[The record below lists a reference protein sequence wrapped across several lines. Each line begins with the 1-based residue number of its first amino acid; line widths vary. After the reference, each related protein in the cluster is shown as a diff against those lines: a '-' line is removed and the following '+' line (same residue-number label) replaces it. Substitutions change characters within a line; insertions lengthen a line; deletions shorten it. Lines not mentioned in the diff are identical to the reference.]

1 MAELIAAL
9 QHPQALITLAV
20 LLLAVVLFVTGWL
33 APELTGLL
41 SVALL
46 VSSGVLTPE
55 QGLAG
60 FGSPA
65 LITLMGL
72 FAVSAALFRSGA
84 LDRLRELIAS
94 ERIRSSRRMVA
105 LLTLVVAPIS
115 AVVPNTPIV
124 ASLLPVLESWCRRR
138 RIAPSRVLLPL
149 SFATV
154 LGGTLTLLGSSV
166 NLLASDISRQFGLGP
181 LELFSMT
188 AIGLPVWLAGSVFML
203 LAPSGLLPSRG
214 EDDSQLATSPSQSGY
229 TTEVTIPPN
238 SSLVGQTLR
247 HSRLQRRFDVDVL
260 ELQRGAERL
269 LPPLADRRLEAGDRL
284 LLRVTRDDLLRL
296 QQDHTIQL
304 ADAQRPPGNPMAF
317 SDLEATLFSTEVD
330 GGQRTVEVLL
340 PAGSTLAGASLRELR
355 FRQRHNATVLA
366 LRRGQQ
372 TVQERLGQ
380 AVLREGDVLLLQA
393 PLDAIRGLQASNDLL
408 VLDQLENDLPTVR
421 RKPLAIGIAV
431 LMLLIPT
438 LTPIPLVAAV
448 LLAVVAMV
456 ITGCLRPGEVQRSIR
471 LDVILLLGSLSS
483 FSVAMQTSGLAD
495 GLAADLERLL
505 QPWPAYAALAAMF
518 LVTTLITNVMS
529 NAASVALLVPVAT
542 QLAQPLGLPPQSLLM
557 LVLFGASQS
566 FLTPMGYQTNL
577 MVFGPGRYHFLDV
590 PRYGAGLTVIM
601 TLLVPALILR
611 QVQGG

>member
-105 LLTLVVAPIS
+105 LLTLIVAPIS

-166 NLLASDISRQFGLGP
+166 NLLASDISRQLGLGP

-214 EDDSQLATSPSQSGY
+214 EDDSQLTTSPGQSGY
-229 TTEVTIPPN
+229 TTEVTIPSN

>member
-1 MAELIAAL
+1 MVELSAAL
-9 QHPQALITLAV
+9 QNGDALVTLAV
-20 LLLAVVLFVTGWL
+20 LLMAVALFISGAM
-33 APELTGLL
+33 APELVGLL
-41 SVALL
+41 SVSLL
-46 VSSGVLTPE
+46 MIGGVLTPL
-55 QGLAG
+55 QALGG

-94 ERIRSSRRMVA
+94 ERIRTPRRMVG

-115 AVVPNTPIV
+115 GVVPNTPIV
-124 ASLLPVLESWCRRR
+124 ASLLPVLESWCQKRG
-138 RIAPSRVLLPL
+138 IAPSRVLLPL
-149 SFATV
+149 SFATL

-166 NLLASDISRQFGLGP
+166 NLLASDVSQQLGYGS
-181 LELFSMT
+181 LDLFSFS
-188 AIGLPVWLAGSVFML
+188 AIGVPVWLAGASYML
-203 LAPSGLLPSRG
+203 LAPRALLPDRNVP
-214 EDDSQLATSPSQSGY
+214 DDQLSTNQSLTGY
-229 TTEVTIPPN
+229 FTEVTIPGS

-260 ELQRGAERL
+260 ELQRGGERI
-269 LPPLADRRLEAGDRL
+269 LPPLADRCIEAEDRL
-284 LLRVTRDDLLRL
+284 LLRVTRADLLRL

-304 ADAQRPPGNPMAF
+304 ASSSRPSADHLAMDRAEPALSSEGA
-317 SDLEATLFSTEVD
+317 D
-330 GGQRTVEVLL
+330 GQKTVEVLL

-408 VLDQLENDLPTVR
+408 VLDQLENDLPTIR
-421 RKPLAIGIAV
+421 RKPQAV
-431 LMLLIPT
+431 TITALMLLVPT
-438 LTPIPLVAAV
+438 VTDVPLVAAV
-448 LLAVVAMV
+448 LMAVVLLVLM
-456 ITGCLRPGEVQRSIR
+456 GCLRTGEVQRSIR

-483 FSVAMQTSGLAD
+483 FSVALQTSGLANAMASD
-495 GLAADLERLL
+495 MERLL
-505 QPWPAYAALAAMF
+505 LNWPAYWALLVIF
-518 LVTTLITNVMS
+518 LATNLITSVMS

-542 QLAQPLGLPPQSLLM
+542 QLAPSLSLTPQALL
-557 LVLFGASQS
+557 LTVLFGASQS

-577 MVFGPGRYHFLDV
+577 MVFGPGRYRFFDV
-590 PRYGAGLTVIM
+590 ARYGAGLTLLM
-601 TLLVPALILR
+601 TFLVPGLILA
-611 QVQGG
+611 QAGGG

>member
-1 MAELIAAL
+1 MAELSAAL
-9 QHPQALITLAV
+9 QHPEALITLAV
-20 LLLAVVLFVTGWL
+20 LGLAVVLFITGAL

-46 VSSGVLTPE
+46 VSTNVLTPE

-94 ERIRSSRRMVA
+94 ESIRTPRRMVA
-105 LLTLVVAPIS
+105 LLTLVVGPIS
-115 AVVPNTPIV
+115 GVVPNTPIV
-124 ASLLPVLESWCRRR
+124 ASLLPVLETWCQRR

-149 SFATV
+149 SFATL

-166 NLLASDISRQFGLGP
+166 NLLASDISQQLGYGA
-181 LELFSMT
+181 LDLFSFT
-188 AIGLPVWLAGSVFML
+188 AIGIPIWLVGSAYML
-203 LAPSGLLPSRG
+203 LAPGVLLPNRSAP
-214 EDDSQLATSPSQSGY
+214 DDQLGTTPSQTGY
-229 TTEVTIPPN
+229 FTEVTIPGD
-238 SSLVGQTLR
+238 SMLVGQTLR

-260 ELQRGAERL
+260 ELQRGSERI
-269 LPPLADRRLEAGDRL
+269 LPPLADRQIEAFDRL
-284 LLRVTRDDLLRL
+284 LLRVTRADLLRL
-296 QQDHTIQL
+296 QQEHTVQL
-304 ADAQRPPGNPMAF
+304 ADADRPPTNQTPLGPVDAPLF
-317 SDLEATLFSTEVD
+317 GSDA
-330 GGQRTVEVLL
+330 GGQKTVEILL

-421 RKPLAIGIAV
+421 RKPLAIAITL
-431 LMLLIPT
+431 LMLLVPS
-438 LTPIPLVAAV
+438 LTKIPLVASVLFAVV
-448 LLAVVAMV
+448 LLVLV
-456 ITGCLRPGEVQRSIR
+456 GCLRPGEVQRSIR

-483 FSVAMQTSGLAD
+483 FSIAMQTSGLAD
-495 GLAADLERLL
+495 GLASDMERLL
-505 QPWPAYAALAAMF
+505 LHWPTYWALLLIF
-518 LVTTLITNVMS
+518 LATNLITSVMS
-529 NAASVALLVPVAT
+529 NAASVALLIPVAT
-542 QLAQPLGLPPQSLLM
+542 QLSVPLGIPAQALL
-557 LVLFGASQS
+557 LVVLFGASQS

-590 PRYGAGLTVIM
+590 PRYGAGLTLLM
-601 TLLVPALILR
+601 TLLVPALILWHY
-611 QVQGG
+611 GAA

>member
-149 SFATV
+149 SFATI

-166 NLLASDISRQFGLGP
+166 NLLASDISRQLGLGP

-214 EDDSQLATSPSQSGY
+214 EDDNQLTTSPSQSGY
-229 TTEVTIPPN
+229 TTEVTIPSN

>member
-1 MAELIAAL
+1 MVELTAAL
-9 QHPQALITLAV
+9 QNPQAQITLAV
-20 LLLAVVLFVTGWL
+20 LGLAVVLFVTGAL

-46 VSSGVLTPE
+46 MSTGVLTPE

-105 LLTLVVAPIS
+105 LLSLVVGPIS
-115 AVVPNTPIV
+115 SVVPNTPVV
-124 ASLLPVLESWCRRR
+124 ASLLPVIEAWCHRR
-138 RIAPSRVLLPL
+138 RISPSRVLLPL
-149 SFATV
+149 SFATL

-166 NLLASDISRQFGLGP
+166 NLLASDISRQLGYGT
-181 LELFSMT
+181 LELFSFT
-188 AIGLPVWLAGSVFML
+188 AIGIPVWLAGSAYML
-203 LAPSGLLPSRG
+203 VASGLLPNRSDTSERLRT
-214 EDDSQLATSPSQSGY
+214 DQSQIGY
-229 TTEVTIPPN
+229 FTEVSIPNN

-260 ELQRGAERL
+260 ELQRGRERV

-284 LLRVTRDDLLRL
+284 LLRVTRADLLRL
-296 QQDHTIQL
+296 QQEHTIQL
-304 ADAQRPPGNPMAF
+304 ADANRPAANPMALSA
-317 SDLEATLFSTEVD
+317 SDKPLFSNEES
-330 GGQRTVEVLL
+330 GQKTVEVLL

-393 PLDAIRGLQASNDLL
+393 PFDAIRGLQASNDLL
-408 VLDQLENDLPTVR
+408 VLDQLENDLPTVQ
-421 RKPLAIGIAV
+421 RKPLAVTIAL

-438 LTPIPLVAAV
+438 VTPIPLVAAV
-448 LLAVVAMV
+448 LLAVVLLV
-456 ITGCLRPGEVQRSIR
+456 LVRCLRPGEVQRAIR

-483 FSVAMQTSGLAD
+483 FSVALQTSGLAD

-505 QPWPAYAALAAMF
+505 LQWPAYWSLVMIF

-529 NAASVALLVPVAT
+529 NAASVALLIPVAT
-542 QLAQPLGLPPQSLLM
+542 QLAQPLGIPEQAMLLV
-557 LVLFGASQS
+557 VLFGASQC
-566 FLTPMGYQTNL
+566 FLTPIGYQTNL
-577 MVFGPGRYHFLDV
+577 MVFGPGRYRFLDV
-590 PRYGAGLTVIM
+590 PRYGAGLTVLM
-601 TLLVPALILR
+601 CLLVPALILWHYGT
-611 QVQGG
+611 V

>member
-1 MAELIAAL
+1 MAELSAAL
-9 QHPQALITLAV
+9 QNPQALITLAV
-20 LLLAVVLFVTGWL
+20 LVLAVVLFVTGGL

-46 VSSGVLTPE
+46 VSTGVLTPE

-94 ERIRSSRRMVA
+94 ERIRSPQRMVA
-105 LLTLVVAPIS
+105 LLTMVVAPIS
-115 AVVPNTPIV
+115 GVVPNTPIV
-124 ASLLPVLESWCRRR
+124 ASLLPVIETWCQRRR
-138 RIAPSRVLLPL
+138 VPPSRVLLPL
-149 SFATV
+149 SFATL

-166 NLLASDISRQFGLGP
+166 NLLASDVSQQLGYGA
-181 LELFSMT
+181 LDLFSFT
-188 AIGLPVWLAGSVFML
+188 AIGVPVWLAGSAYML
-203 LAPSGLLPSRG
+203 LAPRLLLPDRSPPA
-214 EDDSQLATSPSQSGY
+214 DQLSMNPAQTGY
-229 TTEVTIPPN
+229 FTEVTIPAN
-238 SSLVGQTLR
+238 SMLVGQTLR

-260 ELQRGAERL
+260 ELQRGSERM
-269 LPPLADRRLEAGDRL
+269 LPPLADRGIEAGDRL
-284 LLRVTRDDLLRL
+284 LLRVTRADLLRL
-296 QQDHTIQL
+296 QQEHTVQL
-304 ADAQRPPGNPMAF
+304 AAAKAPPQNPMGVGGDSSLF
-317 SDLEATLFSTEVD
+317 GNEAT
-330 GGQRTVEVLL
+330 GQKTVEVLL

-393 PLDAIRGLQASNDLL
+393 PFDAIRGLQASNDLL

-421 RKPLAIGIAV
+421 RKPVAISITL
-431 LMLLIPT
+431 LMLLLPS
-438 LTPIPLVAAV
+438 LTPVPLVASV
-448 LLAVVAMV
+448 LFAVVALV
-456 ITGCLRPGEVQRSIR
+456 LGGCLRPGEVQRSIR

-483 FSVAMQTSGLAD
+483 FSVALQKSGLAD
-495 GLAADLERLL
+495 GLASDMERLL
-505 QPWPAYAALAAMF
+505 LHWDPYWALLVIF
-518 LVTTLITNVMS
+518 LVTNLITSVMS
-529 NAASVALLVPVAT
+529 NAASVALLIPVAT
-542 QLAQPLGLPPQSLLM
+542 QLAAPLAIAPQALL
-557 LVLFGASQS
+557 LVVLFGASQS

-590 PRYGAGLTVIM
+590 PRYGAGLTLLM
-601 TLLVPALILR
+601 TLLVPALILWHY
-611 QVQGG
+611 GAA

>member
-1 MAELIAAL
+1 MAELSAAL
-9 QHPQALITLAV
+9 QNPQALITLAV
-20 LLLAVVLFVTGWL
+20 LVMAVVLFVTGAL

-46 VSSGVLTPE
+46 VSTGVLTPE

-94 ERIRSSRRMVA
+94 ERIRSPRRMVA

-115 AVVPNTPIV
+115 GVVPNTPIV
-124 ASLLPVLESWCRRR
+124 ASLLPVIETWCQRRR
-138 RIAPSRVLLPL
+138 VPPSRVLLPL
-149 SFATV
+149 SFATL

-166 NLLASDISRQFGLGP
+166 NLLASDVSQQLGYGA
-181 LELFSMT
+181 LDLFSFT
-188 AIGLPVWLAGSVFML
+188 AIGVPVWLAGSAYML
-203 LAPSGLLPSRG
+203 LAPRLLLPDRSPPA
-214 EDDSQLATSPSQSGY
+214 DQLSVNPAQSGY
-229 TTEVTIPPN
+229 FTEVTIPAN
-238 SSLVGQTLR
+238 SILVGQTLR

-260 ELQRGAERL
+260 ELQRGSERM
-269 LPPLADRRLEAGDRL
+269 LPPLADRGIEAGDRL
-284 LLRVTRDDLLRL
+284 LLRVTRADLLRL
-296 QQDHTIQL
+296 QQEHTVQL
-304 ADAQRPPGNPMAF
+304 AAATAPPQNPMGVGGDSSLF
-317 SDLEATLFSTEVD
+317 GNEAT
-330 GGQRTVEVLL
+330 GQKTVEVLL

-393 PLDAIRGLQASNDLL
+393 PFDAIRGLQASNDLL

-421 RKPLAIGIAV
+421 RKPLAISITL
-431 LMLLIPT
+431 LMLLLPS
-438 LTPIPLVAAV
+438 LTPIPLVASV
-448 LLAVVAMV
+448 LFAVVALV
-456 ITGCLRPGEVQRSIR
+456 LGGCLRPGEVQRSIR

-483 FSVAMQTSGLAD
+483 FSVALQKSGLAD
-495 GLAADLERLL
+495 GLASDMERLL
-505 QPWPAYAALAAMF
+505 LHWDPYWALLVIF
-518 LVTTLITNVMS
+518 LVTNLITSVMS
-529 NAASVALLVPVAT
+529 NAASVALLIPVAT
-542 QLAQPLGLPPQSLLM
+542 QLAAPLAIAPQALL
-557 LVLFGASQS
+557 LVVLFGASQS

-590 PRYGAGLTVIM
+590 PRYGAGLTLLM
-601 TLLVPALILR
+601 TLLVPALILWHY
-611 QVQGG
+611 GAA

>member
-1 MAELIAAL
+1 MVELTAAL
-9 QHPQALITLAV
+9 QNPQAQITLAV
-20 LLLAVVLFVTGWL
+20 LGLAVVLFVTGAL

-46 VSSGVLTPE
+46 MSTGVLTPE

-105 LLTLVVAPIS
+105 LLSLVVGPIS
-115 AVVPNTPIV
+115 GVVPNTPVV
-124 ASLLPVLESWCRRR
+124 ASLLPVIETWCHRR

-149 SFATV
+149 SFATL

-166 NLLASDISRQFGLGP
+166 NLLASDISRQLGFGT
-181 LELFSMT
+181 LELFSFT
-188 AIGLPVWLAGSVFML
+188 AIGIPVWLAGSAYML
-203 LAPSGLLPSRG
+203 VASGLLPNRSDTSERLRT
-214 EDDSQLATSPSQSGY
+214 DQSQIGY
-229 TTEVTIPPN
+229 FTEVSIPNN

-260 ELQRGAERL
+260 ELQRGRERV

-284 LLRVTRDDLLRL
+284 LLRVTRADLLRL
-296 QQDHTIQL
+296 QQEHTIQL
-304 ADAQRPPGNPMAF
+304 ADANRPAANPMAL
-317 SDLEATLFSTEVD
+317 SAGDKPLFSNED
-330 GGQRTVEVLL
+330 SGQKTVEVLL

-393 PLDAIRGLQASNDLL
+393 PFDAIRGLQASNDLL
-408 VLDQLENDLPTVR
+408 VLDQLENDLPTVQ
-421 RKPLAIGIAV
+421 RKPLAVSIAL

-438 LTPIPLVAAV
+438 VTPIPLVAAV
-448 LLAVVAMV
+448 LLAVVLLV
-456 ITGCLRPGEVQRSIR
+456 LVRCLRPGEVQRAIR

-483 FSVAMQTSGLAD
+483 FSVALQNSGLAD

-505 QPWPAYAALAAMF
+505 LQWPAYWSLVMIF

-529 NAASVALLVPVAT
+529 NAASVALLIPVAT
-542 QLAQPLGLPPQSLLM
+542 QLAQPLGIPAQAMLLV
-557 LVLFGASQS
+557 VLFGASQC
-566 FLTPMGYQTNL
+566 FLTPIGYQTNL
-577 MVFGPGRYHFLDV
+577 MVFGPGRYRFLDV
-590 PRYGAGLTVIM
+590 PRYGAGLTVLM
-601 TLLVPALILR
+601 CLLVPALILWHYGT
-611 QVQGG
+611 V

>member
-1 MAELIAAL
+1 MAELSAAL
-9 QHPQALITLAV
+9 QHPEALITLAV
-20 LLLAVVLFVTGWL
+20 LGLAVVLFITGAL

-46 VSSGVLTPE
+46 VSTNVLTPE

-94 ERIRSSRRMVA
+94 ERIRTPRRMVG
-105 LLTLVVAPIS
+105 LLALVVGPIS
-115 AVVPNTPIV
+115 GVVPNTPIV
-124 ASLLPVLESWCRRR
+124 ASLLPVLETWCQRR

-149 SFATV
+149 SFATL

-166 NLLASDISRQFGLGP
+166 NLLASDISQQLGYGA
-181 LELFSMT
+181 LDLFSFT
-188 AIGLPVWLAGSVFML
+188 AIGVPVWLVGSAYML
-203 LAPSGLLPSRG
+203 LAPGVLLPNRSVP
-214 EDDSQLATSPSQSGY
+214 DDQLGTNPSQTGY
-229 TTEVTIPPN
+229 FTEVTIPGD
-238 SSLVGQTLR
+238 SMLVGQTLR

-260 ELQRGAERL
+260 ELQRGNERI
-269 LPPLADRRLEAGDRL
+269 LPPLADRQIEACDRL
-284 LLRVTRDDLLRL
+284 LLRVTRADLLRL
-296 QQDHTIQL
+296 QQEHTVQL
-304 ADAQRPPGNPMAF
+304 ADADRPPTNQTPLGPVDAP
-317 SDLEATLFSTEVD
+317 LFGGD
-330 GGQRTVEVLL
+330 AGGQKTVEVLL

-408 VLDQLENDLPTVR
+408 VLDQLENDLPTIR
-421 RKPLAIGIAV
+421 RKPLAIAITL
-431 LMLLIPT
+431 LMLLVPSVT
-438 LTPIPLVAAV
+438 TIPLVASVLFAVV
-448 LLAVVAMV
+448 LLVLV
-456 ITGCLRPGEVQRSIR
+456 GCLRPGEVQRSIR

-483 FSVAMQTSGLAD
+483 FSIAMQTSGLAD
-495 GLAADLERLL
+495 GLASDMERLL
-505 QPWPAYAALAAMF
+505 LHWPTYWALLLIF
-518 LVTTLITNVMS
+518 LATNLITSVMS
-529 NAASVALLVPVAT
+529 NAASVALLIPVAT
-542 QLAQPLGLPPQSLLM
+542 QLSGPLGIPAQALL
-557 LVLFGASQS
+557 LVVLFGASQS

-590 PRYGAGLTVIM
+590 PRYGAGLTLLM
-601 TLLVPALILR
+601 TLLVPALILW
-611 QVQGG
+611 QYGAA

>member
-1 MAELIAAL
+1 MAELSAAL
-9 QHPQALITLAV
+9 QHPEALITLAV
-20 LLLAVVLFVTGWL
+20 LGLAVVLFITGAL

-46 VSSGVLTPE
+46 VSTNVLTPE

-94 ERIRSSRRMVA
+94 ERIRTPRRMVG
-105 LLTLVVAPIS
+105 LLTLVVGPIS
-115 AVVPNTPIV
+115 GVVPNTPIV
-124 ASLLPVLESWCRRR
+124 ASLLPVLETWCQRR

-149 SFATV
+149 SFATL

-166 NLLASDISRQFGLGP
+166 NLLASDISQQLGYGA
-181 LELFSMT
+181 LDLFSFT
-188 AIGLPVWLAGSVFML
+188 AIGVPVWLVGSAYML
-203 LAPSGLLPSRG
+203 LAPGVLLPNRSVP
-214 EDDSQLATSPSQSGY
+214 DDQLGTNPSQTGY
-229 TTEVTIPPN
+229 FTEVTIPGD
-238 SSLVGQTLR
+238 SMLVGQTLR

-260 ELQRGAERL
+260 ELQRGNERI
-269 LPPLADRRLEAGDRL
+269 LPPLADRQIEACDRL
-284 LLRVTRDDLLRL
+284 LLRVTRADLLRL
-296 QQDHTIQL
+296 QQEHTVQL
-304 ADAQRPPGNPMAF
+304 ADADRPPTNQTPLGPVDAP
-317 SDLEATLFSTEVD
+317 LFGGD
-330 GGQRTVEVLL
+330 AGGQKTVEVLL

-408 VLDQLENDLPTVR
+408 VLDQLENDLPTIR
-421 RKPLAIGIAV
+421 RKPLAIAITL
-431 LMLLIPT
+431 LMLLVPSVT
-438 LTPIPLVAAV
+438 TIPLVASVLFAVV
-448 LLAVVAMV
+448 LLVLV
-456 ITGCLRPGEVQRSIR
+456 GCLRPGEVQRSIR

-483 FSVAMQTSGLAD
+483 FSIAMQTSGLAD
-495 GLAADLERLL
+495 GLAADMERLL
-505 QPWPAYAALAAMF
+505 LHWPTYWALLLIF
-518 LVTTLITNVMS
+518 LATNLITSVMS
-529 NAASVALLVPVAT
+529 NAASVALLIPVAT
-542 QLAQPLGLPPQSLLM
+542 QLSGPLGIPAQALL
-557 LVLFGASQS
+557 LVVLFGASQS

-590 PRYGAGLTVIM
+590 PRYGAGLTLLM
-601 TLLVPALILR
+601 TLLVPALILW
-611 QVQGG
+611 QYGAA

>member
-1 MAELIAAL
+1 MAELSAAL
-9 QHPQALITLAV
+9 QNPQALITLAV
-20 LLLAVVLFVTGWL
+20 LVLAVVLFVTGAL

-46 VSSGVLTPE
+46 VSTGVLTPE

-94 ERIRSSRRMVA
+94 ERIRSPRRMVA
-105 LLTLVVAPIS
+105 LLTMVVAPIS
-115 AVVPNTPIV
+115 GVVPNTPIV
-124 ASLLPVLESWCRRR
+124 ASLLPVIETWCQRRR
-138 RIAPSRVLLPL
+138 VPPSRVLLPL
-149 SFATV
+149 SFATL

-166 NLLASDISRQFGLGP
+166 NLLASDVSQQLGYGA
-181 LELFSMT
+181 LDLFSFT
-188 AIGLPVWLAGSVFML
+188 AIGVPVWLAGSAYML
-203 LAPSGLLPSRG
+203 LAPRLLLPDRSPPA
-214 EDDSQLATSPSQSGY
+214 DQLSVNPAQSGY
-229 TTEVTIPPN
+229 FTEVTIPAN
-238 SSLVGQTLR
+238 SMLVGQTLR

-260 ELQRGAERL
+260 ELQRGSERM
-269 LPPLADRRLEAGDRL
+269 LPPLADRGIEAGDRL
-284 LLRVTRDDLLRL
+284 LLRVTRADLLRL
-296 QQDHTIQL
+296 QQEHTVQL
-304 ADAQRPPGNPMAF
+304 AAATAPPQNPMGVGGDSSLF
-317 SDLEATLFSTEVD
+317 GNEAT
-330 GGQRTVEVLL
+330 GQKTVEVLL

-393 PLDAIRGLQASNDLL
+393 PFDAIRGLQASNDLL

-421 RKPLAIGIAV
+421 RKPLAISITL
-431 LMLLIPT
+431 LMLLLPS
-438 LTPIPLVAAV
+438 LTPIPLVASV
-448 LLAVVAMV
+448 LFAVVALV
-456 ITGCLRPGEVQRSIR
+456 LGGCLRPGEVQRSIR

-483 FSVAMQTSGLAD
+483 FSVALQKSGLAD
-495 GLAADLERLL
+495 GLASDMERLL
-505 QPWPAYAALAAMF
+505 LHWDPYWALLVIF
-518 LVTTLITNVMS
+518 LVTNLITSVMS
-529 NAASVALLVPVAT
+529 NAASVALLIPVAT
-542 QLAQPLGLPPQSLLM
+542 QLAAPLAIAPQALL
-557 LVLFGASQS
+557 LVVLFGASQS

-590 PRYGAGLTVIM
+590 PRYGAGLTLLM
-601 TLLVPALILR
+601 TLLVPALILWHY
-611 QVQGG
+611 GAA

>member
-1 MAELIAAL
+1 MVELTAAL
-9 QHPQALITLAV
+9 QNSQAQITLAV
-20 LLLAVVLFVTGWL
+20 LGLAVVLFVTGAL

-46 VSSGVLTPE
+46 MSTGVLTPE

-105 LLTLVVAPIS
+105 LLSLVVGPIS
-115 AVVPNTPIV
+115 SVVPNTPVV
-124 ASLLPVLESWCRRR
+124 ASLLPVIETWCHRR
-138 RIAPSRVLLPL
+138 RISPSRVLLPL
-149 SFATV
+149 SFATL

-166 NLLASDISRQFGLGP
+166 NLLASDISRQLGYGT
-181 LELFSMT
+181 LELFSFT
-188 AIGLPVWLAGSVFML
+188 AIGIPVWLAGSAYML
-203 LAPSGLLPSRG
+203 VASGLLPNRSDTSERLRT
-214 EDDSQLATSPSQSGY
+214 DQSQIGY
-229 TTEVTIPPN
+229 FTEVSIPNN

-260 ELQRGAERL
+260 ELQRGRERV

-284 LLRVTRDDLLRL
+284 LLRVTRADLLRL
-296 QQDHTIQL
+296 QQEHTIQL
-304 ADAQRPPGNPMAF
+304 ADANRPAANPMAL
-317 SDLEATLFSTEVD
+317 SAGDKPLFSNEES
-330 GGQRTVEVLL
+330 GQKTVEVLL

-393 PLDAIRGLQASNDLL
+393 PFDAIRGLQASNDLL
-408 VLDQLENDLPTVR
+408 VLDQLENDLPTVQ
-421 RKPLAIGIAV
+421 RKPLAVTIAL

-438 LTPIPLVAAV
+438 VTPIPLVAAV
-448 LLAVVAMV
+448 LLAVVLLV
-456 ITGCLRPGEVQRSIR
+456 LVRCLRPGEVQRAIR

-483 FSVAMQTSGLAD
+483 FSVALQTSGLAD

-505 QPWPAYAALAAMF
+505 LQWPAYWSLVMIF

-529 NAASVALLVPVAT
+529 NAASVALLIPVAT
-542 QLAQPLGLPPQSLLM
+542 QLAQPLGIPAQAMLLV
-557 LVLFGASQS
+557 VLFGASQC
-566 FLTPMGYQTNL
+566 FLTPIGYQTNL
-577 MVFGPGRYHFLDV
+577 MVFGPGRYRFLDV
-590 PRYGAGLTVIM
+590 PRYGAGLTVLM
-601 TLLVPALILR
+601 CLLVPALILWHYGT
-611 QVQGG
+611 V